1 MSKIEELIQDI
12 KDKVIPSEIIKK
24 LDQLKPYVE
33 LAEMIIEHEALY
45 TKQTSINWFDFT
57 DEVRALKSKEQ
68 TLIKQIK
75 AQNES

>member
-33 LAEMIIEHEALY
+33 LAELFIEYIDPGDVPMTAVYAL
-45 TKQTSINWFDFT
+45 SED
-57 DEVRALKSKEQ
+57 DEGRAIELV
-68 TLIKQIK
+68 KQIK
-75 AQNES
+75 GQK